1 MTSIHRKLIR
11 AQMRRDGELW
21 MWNAPFEIEIAPQYM
36 RAIPFDTGRSE
47 QAGCAETSGDRTSKG
62 AR

>member
-21 MWNAPFEIEIAPQYM
+21 MWNQPFEVEIAPQYM
-36 RAIPFDTGRSE
+36 RALPPDARTE
-47 QAGCAETSGDRTSKG
+47 QAGCTEGAGDRTSKDS
-62 AR
+62 R

>member
-21 MWNAPFEIEIAPQYM
+21 MWNAPFEVEIGPHYM
-36 RAIPFDTGRSE
+36 RALPPDARTE
-47 QAGCAETSGDRTSKG
+47 HPGCAETSGDRTSQDS
-62 AR
+62 R